1 VRADEPDGWD
11 DAGDVATSDVGYGR
25 REDTVSGMNMG
36 RDAVLGEDVMEA
48 AAMRTVVL
56 ASADAGLRQ
65 RLRSSLTG
73 LRWQVREAAGGAEA
87 MAQLE
92 DSRSE
97 ALLVDSWLPDLEV
110 GEFATVIRMLYPSME
125 LLRVD
130 GGVDGGARSP
140 RRNELLHAL
149 REAQNAPLNDTAA
162 WMAAPDSVPAAGSGA
177 AAGAGLRTLERVS
190 SPVPVRKNIQEQ
202 VRNRD
207 EEARLDS
214 ARQALSVLMG
224 RPEAV
229 RPAVQKEPM
238 LPEMVGTS
246 EAMRELARLIRLV
259 APRSTTVL
267 IEGETGTGKEVVA
280 RALHR
285 LSERAGKPFAVLN
298 CAAIPEALLEAELF
312 GHTRG
317 AFTGAVQSRT
327 GRIEAAHGGTLFLDE
342 IGEMPMALQA
352 KMLRFLECGELQRVG
367 DNETIRVDVRV
378 IAATHQPLEKL
389 ASSVGAERTFRL
401 DLYHRLAVFPV
412 EVPALRERMEDLDL
426 LAEHFLEQMGQE
438 MPRKRLTA
446 EAMSKLHEHSWPGNV
461 RELMHVLERG
471 AILAGDRMEI
481 GADEIRLRR
490 ATRG

>member
-1 VRADEPDGWD
+1 
-11 DAGDVATSDVGYGR
+11 
-25 REDTVSGMNMG
+25 MNMG
-36 RDAVLGEDVMEA
+36 QDAVLNEDAMEV

-65 RLRSSLTG
+65 RLRASLTG
-73 LRWQVREAAGGAEA
+73 LRWQVREASGGAEA

-110 GEFATVIRMLYPSME
+110 GEFATVIRMLYPAME

-130 GGVDGGARSP
+130 GGADGGARSP

-149 REAQNAPLNDTAA
+149 REAQNAPLNDTAVWA
-162 WMAAPDSVPAAGSGA
+162 AAPESVPVAASGV
-177 AAGAGLRTLERVS
+177 GAGLRGSARVS
-190 SPVPVRKNIQEQ
+190 SPMRKEFGQEES
-202 VRNRD
+202 RLKD
-207 EEARLDS
+207 EARLDS

-224 RPEAV
+224 RPEVA
-229 RPAVQKEPM
+229 RPVIQKEVM
-238 LPEMVGTS
+238 LPEMVGAS
-246 EAMRELARLIRLV
+246 EPMRELARLIRLV

-412 EVPALRERMEDLDL
+412 EVPALRERMEDLAML
-426 LAEHFLEQMGQE
+426 VEHFLEQMGQE

-446 EAMSKLHEHSWPGNV
+446 EAVAKLHEHSWPGNV

-481 GADEIRLRR
+481 GVEEIRLRR

>member
-1 VRADEPDGWD
+1 
-11 DAGDVATSDVGYGR
+11 
-25 REDTVSGMNMG
+25 
-36 RDAVLGEDVMEA
+36 
-48 AAMRTVVL
+48 
-56 ASADAGLRQ
+56 
-65 RLRSSLTG
+65 
-73 LRWQVREAAGGAEA
+73 

-110 GEFATVIRMLYPSME
+110 GEFATVIRMLYPAME

-130 GGVDGGARSP
+130 GGADGGARSP

-149 REAQNAPLNDTAA
+149 REAQNAPLNDTSVWAVAPEAVPVAA
-162 WMAAPDSVPAAGSGA
+162 SGV
-177 AAGAGLRTLERVS
+177 GAGLRASTRVS
-190 SPVPVRKNIQEQ
+190 SPLRKDFGQGESRIK
-202 VRNRD
+202 D
-207 EEARLDS
+207 EARLDS

-224 RPEAV
+224 RPEVA
-229 RPAVQKEPM
+229 RPSTQKEVM
-238 LPEMVGTS
+238 LPEMVGAS
-246 EAMRELARLIRLV
+246 EPMRELARLIRLV

-367 DNETIRVDVRV
+367 DNETMRVDVRV
-378 IAATHQPLEKL
+378 IAATHQPLENL

-412 EVPALRERMEDLDL
+412 EVPALRERMEDLGML
-426 LAEHFLEQMGQE
+426 VEHFLEQMGQE

-446 EAMSKLHEHSWPGNV
+446 EAVAKLHEHSWPGNV

-481 GADEIRLRR
+481 GVDEIRLRR

>member
-1 VRADEPDGWD
+1 
-11 DAGDVATSDVGYGR
+11 
-25 REDTVSGMNMG
+25 VSGMNMG
-36 RDAVLGEDVMEA
+36 RDAVLNEDAMEV

-65 RLRSSLTG
+65 RLRASLTG
-73 LRWQVREAAGGAEA
+73 LRWQVREASGGAEA

-110 GEFATVIRMLYPSME
+110 GEFATVIRMLYPAME

-130 GGVDGGARSP
+130 GGADGGARSP

-149 REAQNAPLNDTAA
+149 REAQNAPLNDTAVWA
-162 WMAAPDSVPAAGSGA
+162 AAPESVPVAASGV
-177 AAGAGLRTLERVS
+177 GAGLRGSARVS
-190 SPVPVRKNIQEQ
+190 SPMRKEFGQEES
-202 VRNRD
+202 RLKD
-207 EEARLDS
+207 EARLDS

-224 RPEAV
+224 RPEVA
-229 RPAVQKEPM
+229 RPVIQKEVM
-238 LPEMVGTS
+238 LPEMVGAS
-246 EAMRELARLIRLV
+246 EPMRELARLIRLV

-285 LSERAGKPFAVLN
+285 LSERAGKSFAVLN

-412 EVPALRERMEDLDL
+412 EVPALRERMEDLAML
-426 LAEHFLEQMGQE
+426 VEHFLEQMGQE

-446 EAMSKLHEHSWPGNV
+446 EAVAKLHEHSWPGNV

-481 GADEIRLRR
+481 GVEEIRLRR

>member
-1 VRADEPDGWD
+1 MNVERNMIFGEGSTEP
-11 DAGDVATSDVGYGR
+11 
-25 REDTVSGMNMG
+25 
-36 RDAVLGEDVMEA
+36 A
-48 AAMRTVVL
+48 AANRSVVL

-65 RLRSSLTG
+65 RLRASLTG

-92 DSRSE
+92 DERSE

-110 GEFATVIRMLYPSME
+110 GEFASVIRMMYPAME

-140 RRNELLHAL
+140 RRHELLHAL
-149 REAQNAPLNDTAA
+149 REAQNSPLNDTAA
-162 WMAAPDSVPAAGSGA
+162 WAVAPASVPLAGSGSRSSA
-177 AAGAGLRTLERVS
+177 VTDAAGETRKDRYRE
-190 SPVPVRKNIQEQ
+190 VPREIGQQLHREISGPQRAMQTQGNTSQFTEK
-202 VRNRD
+202 
-207 EEARLDS
+207 AAPL
-214 ARQALSVLMG
+214 
-224 RPEAV
+224 
-229 RPAVQKEPM
+229 
-238 LPEMVGTS
+238 LPEMVGS
-246 EAMRELARLIRLV
+246 CEAMRELARLIRLV

-280 RALHR
+280 KAVHR
-285 LSERAGKPFAVLN
+285 LSERAGKPFMVLN

-342 IGEMPMALQA
+342 IGEMPIALQA
-352 KMLRFLECGELQRVG
+352 KMLRFLESGELQRVG
-367 DNETIRVDVRV
+367 DNETVRVDVRV

-389 ASSVGAERTFRL
+389 ASSTGAERTFRL

-412 EVPALRERMEDLDL
+412 EVPALRERLEDLEL
-426 LAEHFLEQMGQE
+426 LAEYLLEEMGRE
-438 MPRKRLTA
+438 MPRKRLDA
-446 EAMSKLHEHSWPGNV
+446 AAKAKLYEHHWPGNV

-471 AILAGDRMEI
+471 AILAGDQMEI
-481 GADEIRLRR
+481 RAEDIRFRR

>member
-1 VRADEPDGWD
+1 VN
-11 DAGDVATSDVGYGR
+11 
-25 REDTVSGMNMG
+25 GMNLG

-65 RLRSSLTG
+65 RLRTSLTG
-73 LRWQVREAAGGAEA
+73 LRWQVREASGGAEA

-110 GEFATVIRMLYPSME
+110 GEFATVIRMLYPAME

-130 GGVDGGARSP
+130 GGADGGARSP

-149 REAQNAPLNDTAA
+149 REVQNAPLNDTSI
-162 WMAAPDSVPAAGSGA
+162 WSTAPDVVPVAVSGA
-177 AAGAGLRTLERVS
+177 GTSLRTSARVS
-190 SPVPVRKNIQEQ
+190 TPVRMDFGQEDS
-202 VRNRD
+202 RIKD
-207 EEARLDS
+207 EAARLDS

-224 RPEAV
+224 RPEVA
-229 RPAVQKEPM
+229 RPAIQKEVM
-238 LPEMVGTS
+238 LPEMVGAS
-246 EAMRELARLIRLV
+246 EPMRELARLIRLV

-267 IEGETGTGKEVVA
+267 VEGETGTGKEVVA

-317 AFTGAVQSRT
+317 AFTGAVHSRT

-367 DNETIRVDVRV
+367 DNETMRVDVRV

-412 EVPALRERMEDLDL
+412 EVPALRDRMEDLGL
-426 LAEHFLEQMGQE
+426 LVEHFLEQMGQE
-438 MPRKRLTA
+438 TPRKRLTA
-446 EAMSKLHEHSWPGNV
+446 EAIAKLHEHNWPGNV

-481 GADEIRLRR
+481 GLEEIRLRR
-490 ATRG
+490 ATRE

>member
-1 VRADEPDGWD
+1 
-11 DAGDVATSDVGYGR
+11 
-25 REDTVSGMNMG
+25 MG

-73 LRWQVREAAGGAEA
+73 LRWQVREAGGGAEA

-92 DSRSE
+92 DARSE

-149 REAQNAPLNDTAA
+149 REAQNVPLNDTAA
-162 WMAAPDSVPAAGSGA
+162 WLAAPDAVPAAGSGA
-177 AAGAGLRTLERVS
+177 GAGLRVLERVAS
-190 SPVPVRKNIQEQ
+190 PVRKNSDQEQ
-202 VRNRD
+202 SRNRD

-224 RPEAV
+224 RPEIA

-246 EAMRELARLIRLV
+246 EPMRELARLIRLV

-280 RALHR
+280 RAVHR

-389 ASSVGAERTFRL
+389 ASNVGVERTFRL

-426 LAEHFLEQMGQE
+426 LAEHVLEQMGQE
-438 MPRKRLTA
+438 RPRKRLTV
-446 EAMSKLHEHSWPGNV
+446 EAMAKLHEHSWPGNV

-481 GADEIRLRR
+481 GVDEIRLRR

>member
-1 VRADEPDGWD
+1 MNVGRGAALNE
-11 DAGDVATSDVGYGR
+11 DAIEV
-25 REDTVSGMNMG
+25 
-36 RDAVLGEDVMEA
+36 

-65 RLRSSLTG
+65 RLRASLTG
-73 LRWQVREAAGGAEA
+73 LRWQVREASGGAEA

-110 GEFATVIRMLYPSME
+110 GEFATVIRMLYPTME

-130 GGVDGGARSP
+130 GGADGGARSP

-149 REAQNAPLNDTAA
+149 REAQNASLNDTAA
-162 WMAAPDSVPAAGSGA
+162 WAAAPDVVPTVGSGVGG
-177 AAGAGLRTLERVS
+177 GASVRVS
-190 SPVPVRKNIQEQ
+190 AEVRKDVGLDEA
-202 VRNRD
+202 RKRD
-207 EEARLDS
+207 EVARLDS
-214 ARQALSVLMG
+214 ARQALSALMG
-224 RPEAV
+224 RPEAA
-229 RPAVQKEPM
+229 RREIM
-238 LPEMVGTS
+238 LPEMVGAS
-246 EAMRELARLIRLV
+246 EPMRELARLVRLV

-267 IEGETGTGKEVVA
+267 IEGETGSGKEVVA

-285 LSERAGKPFAVLN
+285 LSERVGKPFAVLN

-367 DNETIRVDVRV
+367 DNETMRVDVRV

-412 EVPALRERMEDLDL
+412 EVPALRERMEDLGL

-446 EAMSKLHEHSWPGNV
+446 EALAKLHEHNWPGNV

-481 GADEIRLRR
+481 GVNEIRLRR
-490 ATRG
+490 ATLG